1 MKFRSILNAVLISS
15 SLGLFV
21 ACSEHKEGEVNQENK
36 EEITKMINDFDQL
49 ATKIETEMKVVYRN
63 LALSYFE
70 AAVSGKQEDYKRAE
84 DFENEYNKLVANKEY
99 FAELKKFK
107 ESGMVT
113 DSLQA
118 RRLEMLYNAFLGNQI
133 DIIKLQET
141 TALQSKITEMYSTFR
156 AEVNGKKLDD
166 NQIESTLRES
176 IDNKE
181 LEATWKASKELGNV
195 VAKDIISLVKLRNET
210 AKSLGFR
217 NYHEMSL
224 TLSDQ
229 DPKDIEQIFDELD
242 KLTRDEYKSLK
253 NDIDTYLSKR
263 LNIKPEELMPWHY
276 QNRFFQEAPQIY
288 DLNLDRYYEGQD
300 LVKLTEDYYASI
312 GMPIDDM
319 VAKSDLFAKEGKNQH
334 AFCTDID
341 RDNGD
346 IRILCN
352 VVDNSGWMNTML
364 HEYGHGVYFKYH
376 DQTLPWTLKT
386 PAHTFTTEAI
396 AMLFGRMSSN
406 SDWMKNMLG
415 ISKKEASKLAPEGFK
430 ILKLEQLVFSRW
442 AQVMYRFEKELYNNP
457 DQDLNQLWWDIV
469 EKYQMIKKPEGR
481 DMPDWATKTHIATS
495 PCYYHNYLLGELL
508 ASQLDHYIKVNILK
522 QKYAD
527 PASYYGNAEVGQY
540 LKDKVF
546 GPGAKYYWNDMIE
559 KATGEKLTAKYY
571 AEQFIS
577 SK

>member
-1 MKFRSILNAVLISS
+1 MKFKSILNAVVISS
-15 SLGLFV
+15 SVGLFV
-21 ACSEHKEGEVNQENK
+21 ACSESKEGEMNKENK

-49 ATKIETEMKVVYRN
+49 ATKIESEMKVVYRN
-63 LALSYFE
+63 LALSYFD
-70 AAVSGKQEDYKRAE
+70 AAVSGSAEDYKKAE
-84 DFENEYNKLVANKEY
+84 DFENDYNTLVANKEY

-181 LEATWKASKELGNV
+181 LEATWNASKELGNV

-253 NDIDTYLSKR
+253 NDIDSYLSKR

-288 DLNLDRYYEGQD
+288 DLNLDKYYEGQD

-312 GMPIDDM
+312 GMPIEDM

-341 RDNGD
+341 RDKGD
-346 IRILCN
+346 IRVLCN
-352 VVDNSGWMNTML
+352 VVDNQGWMNTML
-364 HEYGHGVYFKYH
+364 HEYGHAVYFKYH

-508 ASQLDHYIKVNILK
+508 ASQLDHYIKINILN
-522 QKYAD
+522 QKYSD
-527 PASYYGNAEVGQY
+527 PASYYGNTEVGNY

-546 GPGAKYYWNDMIE
+546 APGAKYYWNDMIE

-577 SK
+577 GK